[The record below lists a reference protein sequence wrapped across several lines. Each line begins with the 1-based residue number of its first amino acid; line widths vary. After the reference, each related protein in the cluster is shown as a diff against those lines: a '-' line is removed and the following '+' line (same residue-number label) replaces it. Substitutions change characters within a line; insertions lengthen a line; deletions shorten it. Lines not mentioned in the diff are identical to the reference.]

1 MKREIKPSKLRLE
14 LHDYLVE
21 CINNG
26 IDDEGKFS
34 MAVLDAAKIIKRVCD
49 YIEKHG
55 TISLACGA
63 EWMYQDD
70 DGQIDAL
77 ELVAQ
82 ILDDLEDYSERE
94 DEE

>member
-1 MKREIKPSKLRLE
+1 
-14 LHDYLVE
+14 
-21 CINNG
+21 
-26 IDDEGKFS
+26 
-34 MAVLDAAKIIKRVCD
+34 MAVLDAAKVIKRICN

-82 ILDDLEDYSERE
+82 ILDDLEGYSESE